1 MKQMS
6 AQTETTIDLRPWYR
20 EPWVWFIIALPA
32 AAVVG
37 CSITIWLA
45 ITRPD
50 YLVVDDSEYQ
60 HIEAELHATPEP
72 QAELQPARPGQINGD
87 G

>member
-1 MKQMS
+1 MS
-6 AQTETTIDLRPWYR
+6 RNQIPIEKTVEIRPWFR

-37 CSITIWLA
+37 CAITIWLA

-50 YLVVDDSEYQ
+50 FLVVDDNEYQ
-60 HIEAELHATPEP
+60 HIKAELHATPDQQDVLP
-72 QAELQPARPGQINGD
+72 DLTDGD

>member
-1 MKQMS
+1 MS
-6 AQTETTIDLRPWYR
+6 TAKTTPEVVSRPWFR

-32 AAVVG
+32 SAVIG
-37 CSITIWLA
+37 CAITIWLA

-50 YLVVDDSEYQ
+50 FLVVEEQEYQ
-60 HIEAELHATPEP
+60 NIRAELRA
-72 QAELQPARPGQINGD
+72 QNSDQPGEQIPAKPGESNGD

>member
-1 MKQMS
+1 MKHTEILTES
-6 AQTETTIDLRPWYR
+6 AVDIRPWFR

-37 CSITIWLA
+37 CAITIWLA

-50 YLVVDDSEYQ
+50 YVIVDDIEYQ
-60 HIEAELHATPEP
+60 YIKADLHATPE
-72 QAELQPARPGQINGD
+72 QQGVLPGHIDGD